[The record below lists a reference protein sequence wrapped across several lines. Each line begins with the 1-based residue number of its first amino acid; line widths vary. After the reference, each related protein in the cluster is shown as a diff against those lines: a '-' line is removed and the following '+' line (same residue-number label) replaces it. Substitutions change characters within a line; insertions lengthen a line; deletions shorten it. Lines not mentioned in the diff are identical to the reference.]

1 LGSPVNRILHS
12 CAALILAASSVPAA
26 ADVSVL
32 IDTRSSSSEQFLV
45 TVHTRHADFHNGYSR
60 VRFEGLVQANR
71 RTQVPIEFYFTRIG
85 YGVTAYHPDYLLES
99 AVTRQRTDDV
109 PALFPR
115 HWDAVLGAVTSLP
128 INGPEPTYAGIVG
141 HVQLYRD
148 QFLPALDR
156 AGIAPDPA
164 VVPRLASL
172 LAKADALTTFP
183 EPANNLER
191 YDRSR
196 LREQRASVLPD
207 IEKLLASSRA
217 RRLALIAYREAAIG
231 PKRLIA
237 ALQKEPDYPKLLEF
251 VSSVNAR
258 KPPSALPQAQSWH
271 NPTTG
276 LQLTY
281 RIDRW
286 YRQQRD
292 ADPPDCARGQLTF
305 DGRPMVEGVSGD
317 LVKRIDVDFCRRP
330 DGLWSIAGRSAR

>member
-1 LGSPVNRILHS
+1 VNRNLHF
-12 CAALILAASSVPAA
+12 CAALILAAPSVPAA

-45 TVHTRHADFHNGYSR
+45 TVYTRHADFHNGYSR

-71 RTQVPIEFYFTRIG
+71 RTRVPIEFYFTRIG

-99 AVTRQRTDDV
+99 AVTRKRADDL
-109 PALFPR
+109 PALSLR
-115 HWDAVLGAVTSLP
+115 HWDAILGGVTSLP
-128 INGPEPTYAGIVG
+128 VNGPEPTYAGIVG

-156 AGIAPDPA
+156 AGIMPDPA

-183 EPANNLER
+183 EPANNSQR
-191 YDRSR
+191 YDQSR
-196 LREQRASVLPD
+196 LREQRANVLPD
-207 IEKLLASSRA
+207 IEKLLASSRS
-217 RRLALIAYREAAIG
+217 RRLALIAYREAATG

-251 VSSVNAR
+251 VSSENAR
-258 KPPSALPQAQSWH
+258 KPPGKLPQTQSWQ
-271 NPTTG
+271 NPATG
-276 LQLTY
+276 LRLTY
-281 RIDRW
+281 RIDQW

-292 ADPPDCARGQLTF
+292 AQSPDCAQGQLTF
-305 DGRPMVEGVSGD
+305 DGRPIVEGVSGD
-317 LVKRIDVDFCRRP
+317 LVKRVNVDFCRQP
-330 DGLWSIAGRSAR
+330 DGLWSIAGRWAP